1 MRPGIMWA
9 LEAVVSRSE
18 ASWQAGFADK
28 DKCLARALHRAD
40 SGGNKLKRL
49 CIAWKVKTLYLEK
62 IWVFRKKITFF
73 FCFWSQH
80 LFILTISS
88 VYFSTWRSSRA
99 GMDPVHFHF
108 DAANRLKKAGIPGYL
123 WSSNLCFLF
132 SELNKTTVTE
142 YWQW

>member
-73 FCFWSQH
+73 FVFGHNTFSSWLFLQCISQH
-80 LFILTISS
+80 GEAQGLGWTQYTSTLMPPIDWKKQGFQAISEALIYVS
-88 VYFSTWRSSRA
+88 
-99 GMDPVHFHF
+99 
-108 DAANRLKKAGIPGYL
+108 YL
-123 WSSNLCFLF
+123 VN
-132 SELNKTTVTE
+132 
-142 YWQW
+142 